1 HYLCIRNKRRGC
13 AGSAADGCRKARKR
27 SVIRDNKVRIK
38 ERKGNIMVIFSFIF
52 AICCAAL
59 AEAVKV
65 NNKISL
71 KK

>member
-1 HYLCIRNKRRGC
+1 
-13 AGSAADGCRKARKR
+13 
-27 SVIRDNKVRIK
+27 
-38 ERKGNIMVIFSFIF
+38 MVIFSFIF
-52 AICCAAL
+52 AICYAAL

>member
-1 HYLCIRNKRRGC
+1 M
-13 AGSAADGCRKARKR
+13 ADDCRKARKR

-65 NNKISL
+65 NNKITL